1 MGIADSLQLP
11 SSKQGAIIDSG
22 ALLHFCPDKPKFIN
36 FKPLKG
42 KIICTANDSVLYIHG
57 IEKVAIELPNSSG
70 KMKCILKETIYSP
83 EMAFTLISAF
93 CLDKA
98 GCLTIFAKS
107 QYTIKNPNGKVMPTL
122 TLLSDLYCL
131 MMKGVVTSPKVV
143 NVASVK
149 ISLHEAHLRC
159 RHIAHAAIKYAV
171 EKGLICQNL
180 YLVSVVWEVPRFPRG
195 IVIGARYVK
204 LSSYVRVLVV

>member
-57 IEKVAIELPNSSG
+57 IEKVAIELPNGSG

-107 QYTIKNPNGKVMPTL
+107 QYCQIGVER
-122 TLLSDLYCL
+122 SDYL
-131 MMKGVVTSPKVV
+131 GD
-143 NVASVK
+143 K
-149 ISLHEAHLRC
+149 ISVGVARPS
-159 RHIAHAAIKYAV
+159 HAFRAI
-171 EKGLICQNL
+171 
-180 YLVSVVWEVPRFPRG
+180 STM
-195 IVIGARYVK
+195 
-204 LSSYVRVLVV
+204 